1 MTIKIVLGSA
11 STARADILH
20 RAGLSFSQRPAD
32 IDEEALAATIVS
44 PRQQAQA
51 LATAKAHAV
60 ADVLLAEQQIGVP
73 TYVIAADS
81 VFEFE
86 GQAYGKPLQPAIARR
101 RWHAQRGKT
110 GTLHSG
116 HCVLALL
123 DDRKR
128 QVVEET
134 VSAHVTFANV
144 SDAVIDDY
152 IATGEPLYVAGGFTL
167 EGHGATMVD
176 RVEGDP
182 NAVLGLS
189 LRAVRELLEG
199 LGVSL
204 TTLWKTAN

>member
-1 MTIKIVLGSA
+1 MSIDIILGSA
-11 STARADILH
+11 SSARADILH
-20 RAGLSFSQRPAD
+20 RAGLTFRQRPAD
-32 IDEEALAATIVS
+32 IDEEALAATIAL
-44 PRQQAQA
+44 PREQAQA

-60 ADVLLAEQQIGVP
+60 VDLLLSEHPVARP
-73 TYVIAADS
+73 TFIIAADS

-86 GQAYGKPLQPAIARR
+86 GKPYGKPLQPDVARA
-101 RWHAQRGKT
+101 RWQAQSGKT

-116 HCVLALL
+116 HCVIAIA
-123 DDRKR
+123 DNEKR

-134 VSAHVTFANV
+134 VSANVSFAKV

-152 IATGEPLYVAGGFTL
+152 VATGEPLYVAGGFTL

-189 LRAVRELLEG
+189 LRAVRELFESV
-199 LGVSL
+199 GVSL
-204 TTLWKTAN
+204 TKHWQVAK